1 MLIKCIDAV
10 VFHCKPQERADFNYF
25 AYLHSF
31 FEKNTIMMTH
41 RLFSSTNRSS
51 YNLFHSIS
59 SKQTKTVKLRS
70 FRFKPIKKKKTEN
83 MSVETNNGEPS
94 LNQIWYPLFEANHL
108 QNFSRNVLFW
118 RIVLPILLND

>member
-10 VFHCKPQERADFNYF
+10 VFHCKPQERADFDYF

-70 FRFKPIKKKKTEN
+70 FRFKPIKKKKRKTCQWKLTTGNLRSIRFGIHFLKPITSRISQE
-83 MSVETNNGEPS
+83 MFSFGE
-94 LNQIWYPLFEANHL
+94 LCYQFC
-108 QNFSRNVLFW
+108 
-118 RIVLPILLND
+118 